1 MINHN
6 WRSLVISF
14 PFRAEIRIQFRHV
27 PGNIYRERFGHD
39 IDLDTNEL
47 VLRDQPEEVILL
59 KVNNKVPGLG
69 LQLDASEL
77 NLLYRDKYGDLLDHL
92 MINSRE
98 LA

>member
-1 MINHN
+1 
-6 WRSLVISF
+6 LIS
-14 PFRAEIRIQFRHV
+14 FRAEIRIQFRHV

-47 VLRDQPEEVILL
+47 VLRDQPEEAILL

-77 NLLYRDKYGDLLDHL
+77 NLLYRDRYGNLLDHL
-92 MINSRE
+92 MIYSIE
-98 LA
+98 LSLNHDL